1 MSLAQIRKT
10 KIERR
15 ILMTKLVP
23 LRKAVVQITN
33 EATLNDDV
41 SVRKAI
47 KAWHNRL
54 ATGSIPRKVVKKL
67 GRELFLDLD
76 AWEEL
81 WEERSMKTPSQSV
94 GRPRNG
100 N

>member
-1 MSLAQIRKT
+1 MK
-10 KIERR
+10 K
-15 ILMTKLVP
+15 LMP
-23 LRKAVVQITN
+23 LRRVVVGITN
-33 EATLNDDV
+33 EAVANDDI
-41 SVRKAI
+41 SIRKAI

-54 ATGSIPRKVVKKL
+54 ASGSIPRKVVKKL

-81 WEERSMKTPSQSV
+81 WKERSMETPSQPV
-94 GRPRNG
+94 GRPRNL